1 MNKIIISLLLLLAS
15 ISFSQVNTT
24 YKDGTDCN
32 CDSIHQVYDD
42 NGKLASEAPYVN
54 GKLKRTTKLYFID
67 GTECECDS
75 IITQRY
81 EDNGLWETPYVNGK
95 KNGVEKG
102 YYDDGSIFLEIPYK
116 NGKANGIGKVYYE
129 DGSIEW
135 ETPYVNNKKN
145 GIEYQYNPQGNLR
158 STAKYKNGV
167 LDGYKHCSDGRMG
180 NESLKCLGQPDPNL
194 LPIK

>member
-54 GKLKRTTKLYFID
+54 GKLKRIEKLYFTD

-75 IITQRY
+75 ITQRY
-81 EDNGLWETPYVNGK
+81 EDNGLRETSYKNGK
-95 KNGVEKG
+95 KNGVEKW
-102 YYDDGSIFLEIPYK
+102 YH
-116 NGKANGIGKVYYE
+116 E
-129 DGSIEW
+129 DGSL
-135 ETPYVNNKKN
+135 V
-145 GIEYQYNPQGNLR
+145 
-158 STAKYKNGV
+158 STTKYKNDV

-180 NESLKCLGQPDPNL
+180 NESLYCW
-194 LPIK
+194 